1 MSLGLEVL
9 LVCLV
14 PVYALVLFLVLA
26 PLVSWIQRRSCAKA
40 CVRTE
45 NFLKGPSF
53 GLVTYICGNIGAGK
67 TTCGAAIANV
77 LSRVKRD
84 QATATASFV
93 REVFADVDFNK
104 VDAVIS
110 LAFRSELTNTDAILN
125 FLFDR
130 FPEILGKVR
139 DRFFDDGLYPRTC
152 VSLLRDYV
160 DAVVALERN
169 RYVYFNRRKFYCWTT
184 DTWAMD
190 YTPEMID
197 MKDRFES
204 RDWKVQRY
212 TVIFEDE
219 KVLSGKVSTNFQ
231 EVAREDGGG
240 DSFLRLI
247 RQLGKGT
254 IHYIS
259 TAQDFDRIV
268 KQEREL
274 ATGVFR
280 ILRRKEVPVIDLRSI
295 AVDVAYDVLTR
306 WEGFLSS
313 FMDRIAVQRHAFW
326 VSRARRCADAG
337 IPVPEEVSRKV
348 GRWSELSS
356 KKGSA
361 LKRAVA
367 RLSRMRER
375 TFADGYVTY
384 RGTYYTSAADVG
396 KARQDCSGQVLD
408 LRLSFPLRYCYG
420 STDTY
425 AFSIL
430 NDYLSA
436 ASIRS
441 SDFYDPGDH
450 AIPREDDDSFERYF
464 RSVLRKRSA
473 PSRRR

>member
-1 MSLGLEVL
+1 MTPLQIL
-9 LVCLV
+9 LVCLI
-14 PVYALVLFLVLA
+14 PVYALVGFLLLS
-26 PLVSWIQRRSCAKA
+26 PLMAYVQRRSYARA

-77 LSRVKRD
+77 LSKAKSE
-84 QATATASFV
+84 QAMAMASYV
-93 REVFADVDFNK
+93 REAFPDVDFNK

-130 FPEILGKVR
+130 FPGIHEMVR
-139 DRFFDDGLYPRTC
+139 DGFLDDGLYPRTK
-152 VSLLRDYV
+152 VSMLRDYV

-190 YTPEMID
+190 YTPDMID
-197 MKDRFES
+197 MKDRFETK
-204 RDWKVQRY
+204 DWRIQRY

-219 KVLSGKVSTNFQ
+219 KVLSGKVSTNFA

-254 IHYIS
+254 VHYIS
-259 TAQDFDRIV
+259 TAQDFDRVV

-274 ATGVFR
+274 ATGVYR
-280 ILRRKEVPVIDLRSI
+280 ILKRTELPVVDLRSI
-295 AVDVAYDVLTR
+295 MVDMAYDVLTR
-306 WEGFLSS
+306 WESFLSGFL
-313 FMDRIAVQRHAFW
+313 DGICLQRHAFW
-326 VSRARRCADAG
+326 QRRAERCLKAG
-337 IPVPEEVSRKV
+337 IEVPERVREKV
-348 GRWSELSS
+348 DGWSSLAS

-361 LKRAVA
+361 LKRAVS
-367 RLSRMRER
+367 RLTRMREKA
-375 TFADGYVTY
+375 FAEGYVTY
-384 RGTYYTSAADVG
+384 RGIYYTSAGDVG
-396 KARQDCSGQVLD
+396 KARSECTGQL
-408 LRLSFPLRYCYG
+408 LEPRLTFPLRYCYG

-436 ASIRS
+436 ASVSS
-441 SDFYDPGDH
+441 SDFYDPRDH
-450 AIPREDDDSFERYF
+450 AIPREGDASFERYF